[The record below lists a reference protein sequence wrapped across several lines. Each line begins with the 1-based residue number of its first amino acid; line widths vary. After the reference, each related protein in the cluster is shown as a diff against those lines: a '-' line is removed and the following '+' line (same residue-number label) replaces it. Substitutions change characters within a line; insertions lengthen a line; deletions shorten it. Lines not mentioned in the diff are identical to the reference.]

1 MYNNVA
7 PYATFCYE
15 EPQPSWDIYVVVDR
29 FMAPPTLD
37 EILDGQLDH
46 FDNLWDAFDEAEHRA
61 FSRQVAQDIWRVE
74 PEQTII
80 LTVYG
85 KETGGHLLL
94 RSVCDRVIE
103 ETLVAREIDAKG
115 NVVGLPIK
123 VESQYFRKEEK

>member
-29 FMAPPTLD
+29 FTAPPTLD
-37 EILDGQLDH
+37 EILNGELDH

-85 KETGGHLLL
+85 KEVGGHLLL
-94 RSVCDRVIE
+94 HPICNRVIE
-103 ETLVAREIDAKG
+103 EKLTAYEIDEKG
-115 NVVGLPIK
+115 NVVGLPVV
-123 VESQYFRKEEK
+123 VESQYYRKAE